1 MLLKVRLPQHPVL
14 AQGLAPRLL
23 AQLQVGNP
31 VISVLH
37 VSQFGHFFGSFRAH
51 NFGWQLLSV

>member
-1 MLLKVRLPQHPVL
+1 MLLKVSLPQHPVL
-14 AQGLAPRLL
+14 AQGLALRFL

-31 VISVLH
+31 VVSVLR
-37 VSQFGHFFGSFRAH
+37 VSQFGHDSGSFRAH